1 MVGVNRFTRSVQQ
14 APEVLVITTEMEEKQ
29 KKAVAEV
36 KANRDAKVAEDA
48 LAALKDMARDEKQNS
63 VPVLVEAAKAY
74 VTLGEMVETLKGEW
88 GVYTEPP
95 MF

>member
-1 MVGVNRFTRSVQQ
+1 
-14 APEVLVITTEMEEKQ
+14 
-29 KKAVAEV
+29 
-36 KANRDAKVAEDA
+36 
-48 LAALKDMARDEKQNS
+48 MARDESQNS

-74 VTLGEMVETLKGEW
+74 VTLGEMVETLKEEW

>member
-1 MVGVNRFTRSVQQ
+1 LIGL
-14 APEVLVITTEMEEKQ
+14 ETEERQ

-36 KANRDAKVAEDA
+36 RANRDQQKADEAI
-48 LAALKDMARDEKQNS
+48 AALKEMASDPTVNAI
-63 VPVLVEAAKAY
+63 PVLVDAALAY
-74 VTLGEMVETLKGEW
+74 VTLGEMVEALKDVW

>member
-1 MVGVNRFTRSVQQ
+1 M
-14 APEVLVITTEMEEKQ
+14 
-29 KKAVAEV
+29 
-36 KANRDAKVAEDA
+36 
-48 LAALKDMARDEKQNS
+48 AADETQNS

-74 VTLGEMVETLKGEW
+74 VTLGEMVETLKEEW

>member
-1 MVGVNRFTRSVQQ
+1 M
-14 APEVLVITTEMEEKQ
+14 PEVLIITAEIEEKQ

-36 KANRDAKVAEDA
+36 RANRDAQAAEDA
-48 LAALKDMARDEKQNS
+48 MQALREMAHDESQNS

-74 VTLGEMVETLKGEW
+74 VTLGEMVETLKKEW